1 MVANPIARGSV
12 QALSGISSFV
22 AINYSV
28 SDVTLATVCRGIVC
42 STSGTLVCRM
52 EDDAADVTLFLNAG
66 QIYPYRI
73 KIVRNSG
80 TTASMG
86 LYAGY

>member
-1 MVANPIARGSV
+1 
-12 QALSGISSFV
+12 
-22 AINYSV
+22 
-28 SDVTLATVCRGIVC
+28 
-42 STSGTLVCRM
+42 M

-73 KIVRNSG
+73 KIVRQSG

>member
-12 QALSGISSFV
+12 QSLGGLTSFV
-22 AINYSV
+22 ALDYSAA
-28 SDVTLATVCRGIVC
+28 DVTLARIPRSIVC

-52 EDDAADVTLFLNAG
+52 VDDTADVTLFLNAG
-66 QIYPYRI
+66 QVYPYQVS
-73 KIVRNSG
+73 IVRKTG